1 MSQYI
6 NLLGSAFHR
15 QRLVLTLGRAV
26 LLAGIVVIV
35 MISLQMYSQQQVA
48 GLREELASARG
59 LLKAQSAYTDRL
71 KGAGAAQKANAG
83 LAAEVQRLEMEL
95 KSARDSM
102 GILEGGAIGNRKGFA
117 AYLQAFSRQAI
128 DGLWLTGFTV
138 GGAGD
143 VAIHGRVVNPELVPA
158 YIQRLNNESAL
169 KGREFS
175 VLELRRPQPTAAAL
189 AAVAKAGEG
198 ARAEAPRYLEFSLT
212 TGNPAEGAP
221 AAGGKP

>member
-6 NLLGSAFHR
+6 NLLGPAFHR
-15 QRLVLTLGRAV
+15 QRLALTLGRAV
-26 LLAGIVVIV
+26 LLAGIAVIV
-35 MISLQMYSQQQVA
+35 MIGLQIYSQQQVA
-48 GLREELASARG
+48 GLREELASAQG
-59 LLKAQSAYTDRL
+59 LLKAQRTYTDRL

-95 KSARDSM
+95 KAARDSM
-102 GILEGGAIGNRKGFA
+102 GVLEGGALGNRKGFA

-143 VAIHGRVVNPELVPA
+143 VAIHGRVINPELVPA
-158 YIQRLNNESAL
+158 YIQKLNREPAL

-189 AAVAKAGEG
+189 AAAKAGDG

-212 TGNPAEGAP
+212 TGNSAEGAP

>member
-6 NLLGSAFHR
+6 NLLGPAFQR
-15 QRLVLTLGRAV
+15 QRLALPLGRAA
-26 LLAGIVVIV
+26 LLVGLAAVV
-35 MISLQMYSQQQVA
+35 MIGLQLHAGQQLE

-59 LLKAQSAYTDRL
+59 LLKAQNAYTDRL

-83 LAAEVQRLEMEL
+83 LAAEVQRLEVEL
-95 KSARDSM
+95 KSARDSI
-102 GILEGGAIGNRKGFA
+102 GVLESGALGNRKGFA

-158 YIQRLNNESAL
+158 YIQRLNNEAAL

-175 VLELRRPQPTAAAL
+175 VLEMRRPQPTAAAL
-189 AAVAKAGEG
+189 AAAAKAGDG
-198 ARAEAPRYLEFSLT
+198 AKVEAPRYLEFSLT
-212 TGNPAEGAP
+212 TGNSAEGAP

>member
-1 MSQYI
+1 
-6 NLLGSAFHR
+6 
-15 QRLVLTLGRAV
+15 
-26 LLAGIVVIV
+26 
-35 MISLQMYSQQQVA
+35 
-48 GLREELASARG
+48 
-59 LLKAQSAYTDRL
+59 
-71 KGAGAAQKANAG
+71 
-83 LAAEVQRLEMEL
+83 
-95 KSARDSM
+95 M